1 MKKQTAV
8 DWLAEFLKDRYSLIN
23 SEAIFQHAK
32 EMEKQQIMDA
42 YEDGCCYWDSEKSSE
57 QYYNQ
62 AFNSEK

>member
-62 AFNSEK
+62 TFNTEK

>member
-23 SEAIFQHAK
+23 SEAIFQQAK

-42 YEDGCCYWDSEKSSE
+42 YEYGCCYWDSEKSSE

>member
-1 MKKQTAV
+1 MKKQTAL
-8 DWLAEFLKDRYSLIN
+8 DWLAQQMQHPE
-23 SEAIFQHAK
+23 IFNPYIEQAK
-32 EMEKQQIMDA
+32 EMEKKQIMDA